1 MSKAPKLRE
10 LLERPGVI
18 IVPGVYDCIGA
29 KLTEKLGFS
38 CVFTSGFGISGSTLG
53 RPDLGFLTATETLWS
68 VARIAESV
76 EIPLVADL
84 DTGYGGPLNVER
96 TVAEVV
102 KAGVAG
108 VILEDQVWPK
118 RCGHFEGKSVIPAQE
133 HAEKIRAARETG
145 GHDGGL
151 VIIART
157 DALAPLGMEEAIN
170 RGRAYVEAGA
180 DVLFV
185 EAPRSVDELSQIA
198 EAFPDTPLFA
208 NMVEGGKTPL
218 LGAQRL
224 EELGF
229 KIVVYPVS
237 GLFSAVRAMESCL
250 THLKSR
256 GTTEGF
262 EQMSS
267 FSEFEELMGMEGYV
281 ELEKKFSEGG
291 E

>member
-1 MSKAPKLRE
+1 MSKALMLRE

-18 IVPGVYDCIGA
+18 VVPGVYDCIGA

-68 VARIAESV
+68 VARIADSV

-118 RCGHFEGKSVIPAQE
+118 RCGHFEGKRVIPAEE
-133 HAEKIRAARETG
+133 HIEKIRAAREA
-145 GHDGGL
+145 GHESAL

-157 DALAPLGMEEAIN
+157 DTLTPLGMEEALR

-198 EAFPDTPLFA
+198 EAFPHTHLFA

-229 KIVVYPVS
+229 KIVIYPVS
-237 GLFSAVRAMESCL
+237 GLFAAVRAIESCL
-250 THLKSR
+250 AFLKSR

-262 EQMSS
+262 EHMSS
-267 FSEFEELMGMEGYV
+267 FTQFEELMGMEGYI